1 MLLGLAAHKVDHQQG
16 GNVIISSGD
25 SIEASSGEVTI
36 GSASAGR
43 KGDSGILTLS
53 TGDANTGDAGMI
65 GESVQL

>member
-43 KGDSGILTLS
+43 KGD
-53 TGDANTGDAGMI
+53 
-65 GESVQL
+65 